1 MPTTE
6 QTENHP
12 PGPATRDTWGRLLI
26 VIGLSLAIGG
36 VGWYAA
42 AVATVGDLAPS
53 AAVATDSRLSLVAR
67 NQADTVMHLGTLAA
81 MVGIIVGTA
90 AAVAGLRMAGRRRL
104 PVGDGQQV
112 DALELAYGE
121 GPRWRM

>member
-6 QTENHP
+6 QTKKHP
-12 PGPATRDTWGRLLI
+12 PRLATHPAWGRLLI
-26 VIGLSLAIGG
+26 VIGAALAIGG

-53 AAVATDSRLSLVAR
+53 AVVAADSRLSLMAR
-67 NQADTVMHLGTLAA
+67 NQADTVMHLGKLAA
-81 MVGIIVGTA
+81 LVGIMLGTA
-90 AAVAGLRMAGRRRL
+90 VAAAGLRMAGRRRL
-104 PVGDGQQV
+104 PVGDRQPV
-112 DALELAYGE
+112 DALELAYEE